1 MKTEQRLRNKIGN
14 DAGFKVPDG
23 FFEATY
29 ARIAAELPERA
40 AVKPVP
46 LTRWQRLKPYVYL
59 AAMFAG
65 IWCTLKMVT
74 MIGETP
80 GINNPV
86 SLDNPPQLVAQAMAS
101 PSVADASLP
110 VAPSIVDAGLASA
123 LEDFDEPEETT
134 EQTAEETTEDDY
146 LAEPMLDSYD
156 IDLNEL
162 RAELDRETDSDY
174 DYYY

>member
-1 MKTEQRLRNKIGN
+1 MKTDQRLRNKIGA

-29 ARIAAELPERA
+29 ARISAELPERPV
-40 AVKPVP
+40 VKQVP

-74 MIGETP
+74 MMGDAP

-110 VAPSIVDAGLASA
+110 VAPSMADAAIASA
-123 LEDFDEPEETT
+123 LEDFDQPEETT
-134 EQTAEETTEDDY
+134 EPTAEDSQQAEY

-156 IDLNEL
+156 IDLDEL
-162 RAELDRETDSDY
+162 RAELDREDDA
-174 DYYY
+174 DYYYY